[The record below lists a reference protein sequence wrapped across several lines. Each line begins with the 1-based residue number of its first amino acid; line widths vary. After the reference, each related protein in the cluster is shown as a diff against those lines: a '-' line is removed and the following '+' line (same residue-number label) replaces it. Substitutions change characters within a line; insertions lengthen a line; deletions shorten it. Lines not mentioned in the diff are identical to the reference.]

1 MPQGNP
7 FSRTASRNA
16 MGSNAVTDGPQ
27 GGGEKKAGFPY
38 QIGRPAASYHGPRGP
53 PAPLARPLKVWN
65 TTLVFS
71 NITRPIG
78 NSATNVTYWHM
89 PFGNPKQF

>member
-1 MPQGNP
+1 
-7 FSRTASRNA
+7 

-27 GGGEKKAGFPY
+27 GGGDKKAGFPY
-38 QIGRPAASYHGPRGP
+38 HVGRPAASYHGPRGP
-53 PAPLARPLKVWN
+53 PGPLAKPLRTWN

-78 NSATNVTYWHM
+78 SSATNVTYWHM
-89 PFGNPKQF
+89 SFAGNPSRF